1 MKGVPVSG
9 YRSFIK
15 NVGLLTVANFGTKFL
30 SFLLVPLYTSVLTTS
45 EYGIYDL
52 INTTIGILIPVLTQD
67 VVDAV
72 LRFSIGSGDDAPK
85 VLGVGMRRLLIS
97 LVPVGAFLI
106 ANSMFGF
113 LSEIQGLSSLIF
125 LMYLSQ
131 ALSGIVLCYARGV
144 DRFRDVAVSSVF
156 CSAATLCL
164 NVFFL
169 VFLSWG
175 LAGYFVANIVGPL
188 VQSAFLLVR
197 VGFRGASPVRVD
209 AAFERSMLAY
219 SRPLIA
225 NSAAW
230 WVNNVSD
237 RYIVTFFCGLSA
249 NGIYSVAS
257 KIPSI
262 LNIFQTIFNQA
273 WTISAVE
280 EFDPEDSNGFFSG
293 MYSTYN
299 CGMVVLC
306 SAIILADIPLARVLY
321 ASDFFGAWEYVPFL
335 TIAIVFGAVSGYVEG
350 IFAAVKDSKRCAK
363 TTVVGAVA
371 NVIINFALV
380 PFIGPLGSA
389 IATAASYGLTWY
401 LRVRALRGYIHLH
414 IRYRRDCVSYVILAL
429 QGALLIVLQ
438 GNAVAVYVVQL
449 ACFVA
454 IVAMYRND
462 LSRILIKLG
471 SVVRLGRS

>member
-1 MKGVPVSG
+1 MSG
-9 YRSFIK
+9 YRSFAK

-30 SFLLVPLYTSVLTTS
+30 SFFLVPLYTSVLTTS
-45 EYGIYDL
+45 EYGVYDL
-52 INTTIGILIPVLTQD
+52 INNTIGILIPVLTQN

-85 VLGVGMRRLLIS
+85 VLGVGMRHLLIS
-97 LVPVGAFLI
+97 LVPVGTFLV
-106 ANSMFGF
+106 ANSVLGF
-113 LSEIQGLSSLIF
+113 LPDIQGFSLLIF
-125 LMYLSQ
+125 LLYLSQ

-144 DRFRDVAVSSVF
+144 DRFSDIAVSSVF
-156 CSAATLCL
+156 CSAATLCF
-164 NVFFL
+164 NVLFL
-169 VFLSWG
+169 VFLGWG

-188 VQSAFLLVR
+188 LQSAFLIVR
-197 VGFRGASPVRVD
+197 VGARGAVPVHVD
-209 AAFERSMLAY
+209 VALEHSMLAY

-225 NSAAW
+225 NTAAW

-262 LNIFQTIFNQA
+262 LNMFQTIFNQA

-280 EFDPEDSNGFFSG
+280 EFDPEDGNGFFSG
-293 MYSTYN
+293 MYSAYN

-306 SAIILADIPLARVLY
+306 SAIILADIPLARLLY

-363 TTVVGAVA
+363 TTVFGAIA

-389 IATAASYGLTWY
+389 IATAGSYGLTWL
-401 LRVRALRGYIHLH
+401 LRMRALRDYIHLH
-414 IRYRRDCVSYVILAL
+414 IRYRRDCISYAILVL
-429 QGALLIVLQ
+429 QGGLLIVLQ
-438 GNAVAVYVVQL
+438 GNLVAMYLLQFVCLAV
-449 ACFVA
+449 
-454 IVAMYRND
+454 IVAMYQGD
-462 LSRILIKLG
+462 LSRILRKLG
-471 SVVRLGRS
+471 STVRLGRS